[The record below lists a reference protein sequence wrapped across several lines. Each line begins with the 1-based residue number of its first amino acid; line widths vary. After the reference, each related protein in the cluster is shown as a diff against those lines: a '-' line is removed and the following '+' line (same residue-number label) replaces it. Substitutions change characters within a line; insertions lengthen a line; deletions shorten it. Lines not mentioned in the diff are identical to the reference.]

1 MANGI
6 VPEMMQTSAA
16 RIARRLALATL
27 AGALLA
33 GMPGWTPAWAQRNT
47 QCETAFGIC
56 ATPPAPPGSLCFC
69 SVQGRQDAGKVIVP
83 LGLGPGGPNAV
94 SPTCRSFSGLC
105 QVAPSAVGSFCSCNG
120 ESGQIIPQ

>member
-1 MANGI
+1 
-6 VPEMMQTSAA
+6 MMRRSAA
-16 RIARRLALATL
+16 QGPRRLALAALAALLAAPL
-27 AGALLA
+27 AGA
-33 GMPGWTPAWAQRNT
+33 PAAAQRNT

-56 ATPPAPPGSLCFC
+56 ATPPAPAGSLCFC